1 MRWMWAT
8 KTRLVWAL
16 IFIPFVMLTLA
27 VLAPVAAM
35 QVPAVRRQVHRWVED
50 QLSRSLGREVRME
63 GAAIRPWW
71 GRLDLAQIR
80 VAVGETPE
88 AGTLFE
94 SEALRLHWSWKA
106 LLRHSIVLDRITFV
120 RPRLTLQSTATSAAN
135 TRDLLSVFLQP
146 RPIALDGWTLA
157 IHLVEIENGLIAWG
171 ADRAGERVEGL
182 SGTLRWP
189 EDPVG
194 EPSILLSLRAARL
207 PLRVGDAARELRQAS
222 LQGVLTSR
230 ALVVTS
236 AEVQMADVRLTAA
249 GRILDPGGAAQVD
262 LGLKLDAP
270 LAALSGLAGIP
281 KELGGSLDLEGRLDG
296 PWPRLALQGGGKL
309 RIRQTAKGDDPVPI
323 SVRWAMGR
331 LEIETTAPDRAGSL
345 SARLVLLPATGA
357 YAARLT
363 VRGADLDE
371 LSGLP
376 SLAAHLAGLK
386 LPANLHGRLTAD
398 VDLSGRGADLTALRG
413 RGAIRVDGLSIEGDL
428 PSGRL
433 EARIVAIASRL
444 SLETFALEIPGG
456 TIRGRGSV
464 GFTDGRVDVPIQA
477 DLKDVGAFARG
488 FGFPLLGGKATL
500 QGRLTGSREA
510 PRFQGHLAWQNPR
523 VALQTIDQI
532 EADLDL
538 TPRLLRTSRLVLRVG
553 STTATLRG
561 SVAARGSAPLRTLSL
576 KQDLILD
583 LQGQINPGRT
593 ADIARFLPDDLGV
606 RAAFRANGRIAGT
619 PGAPTGE
626 ADITLTSPET
636 WGERWQQGT
645 VRAHLLPDGTELG
658 PLLLQR
664 GTERVSGALH
674 LGKDGGLKGRLVGAG
689 LDLSGLNFLADSRV
703 AGRAD
708 IQADLQGSAGEL
720 RVAGSATSAALL
732 FRGILL
738 GPAAG
743 AFSIAKQGMELDL
756 TIQKGAQRMR
766 LNLGPPPDRS
776 LRLDLTLAN
785 ADLDP
790 ILRIADVEPLRSW
803 QTQGTGHLLLRGSAS
818 DLSAATGEATLSA
831 LRLRNGEQVWN
842 NRIPVELSWRG
853 QTITLRQMQLRSG
866 EKEVDLRGTLGGGAE
881 NDFQVKGSIPF
892 LTLQGMLPI
901 VQPLA
906 GEATADLRIRG
917 PLSAPD
923 MQGTLGI
930 AGGRLTLRG
939 IPTPIEELRGN
950 VEFQGQRLSLRAF
963 QGRFGGGNLR
973 GSGELSRDGGQ
984 WSFRTTF
991 QEDDGRAEQLLV
1003 GRTKEKGEVTGTL
1016 SLGGSLASHGQDENG
1031 FWSNLEGN
1039 LKLVMRDG
1047 QMGRQAVTSRIL
1059 SIINIGQLFN
1069 VKDLNVSAQG
1079 FPYQKLTADIAIEH
1093 GVARTENL
1101 LFESRAFDL
1110 SAVGKVN
1117 LVEETIEMDLAVR
1130 PFQNVDWFFSKIP
1143 LAGWLLGGK
1152 EKSVVAAFYRVTG
1165 TLKDPQVTSLTAK
1178 SLGRNV
1184 FGIFLHLLDI
1194 PNAIMP

>member
-1 MRWMWAT
+1 MRWMRAT
-8 KTRLVWAL
+8 KTRVACVLILV
-16 IFIPFVMLTLA
+16 PFAMLALA

-80 VAVGETPE
+80 VAGGETLE

-94 SEALRLHWSWKA
+94 TEALRLHWSWKA
-106 LLRHSIVLDRITFV
+106 LLRRSIVLDRITLV
-120 RPRLTLQSTATSAAN
+120 RPRLTLHSTVTSAAG
-135 TRDLLSVFLQP
+135 TRDLFSVFLQP
-146 RPIALDGWTLA
+146 RPIALDRWTLA
-157 IHLVEIENGLIAWG
+157 IHLAEIENGLIAWG

-194 EPSILLSLRAARL
+194 EPVILLSLRAASL
-207 PLRVGDAARELRQAS
+207 PLRVGDAAWELRQAS
-222 LQGVLTSR
+222 LQGELTSR

-236 AEVQMADVRLTAA
+236 AEVRMAGVRLTAA
-249 GRILDPGGAAQVD
+249 GRILDPGGAARAD
-262 LGLKLDAP
+262 LSLKLAAP
-270 LAALSGLAGIP
+270 LAALFGLAGIP
-281 KELGGSLDLEGRLDG
+281 KEVEGSLDLEGRLDG
-296 PWPRLALQGGGKL
+296 PWPRVAFRGGGKL

-323 SVRWAMGR
+323 AVRWAAGR
-331 LEIETTAPDRAGSL
+331 LEIETTAPDLPGSL
-345 SARLVLLPATGA
+345 SAGLVLQPATGA

-371 LSGLP
+371 LTGLP
-376 SLAAHLAGLK
+376 ALAAHLAGLK
-386 LPANLHGRLTAD
+386 LPADMRGRLTAD

-413 RGAIRVDGLSIEGDL
+413 RGAIRVDELSLERDL

-433 EARIVAIASRL
+433 EARIVATATRL
-444 SLETFALEIPGG
+444 SLETFVLEIPGG
-456 TIRGRGSV
+456 TIQGSGSV
-464 GFTDGRVDVPIQA
+464 GFQDGRVDVPLQA
-477 DLKDVGAFARG
+477 DLRDVGVFASG
-488 FGFPLLGGKATL
+488 FGLPLLGGKAAL

-510 PRFQGHLAWQNPR
+510 PRFQCRLTWQNPR

-561 SVAARGSAPLRTLSL
+561 SVAARGSAPLRTLNL
-576 KQDLILD
+576 KQDLVLD

-606 RAAFRANGRIAGT
+606 RGAFRASGRIAGT

-626 ADITLTSPET
+626 ADVTLASPET

-645 VRAHLLPDGTELG
+645 VRIQLLPDGIEFG

-664 GTERVSGALH
+664 GTERVTGALQI
-674 LGKDGGLKGRLVGAG
+674 GKDGGLKGRLVGAG

-703 AGRAD
+703 AGRGD

-720 RVAGSATSAALL
+720 RAAGSATSAALL
-732 FRGILL
+732 FRDIPL
-738 GPAAG
+738 GPAAC
-743 AFSIAKQGMELDL
+743 AFSIAKQGTELDL
-756 TIQKGAQRMR
+756 TIQNGAQRVR

-776 LRLDLTLAN
+776 LRLDLDLAN

-803 QTQGTGHLLLRGSAS
+803 QAQGTGRLLLRGAAS
-818 DLSAATGEATLSA
+818 DLAAATGEATLSA
-831 LRLRNGEQVWN
+831 LRLRNGEQIWN
-842 NRIPVELSWRG
+842 NRSPVELSWRG
-853 QTITLRQMQLRSG
+853 QTVTLRQMQLRSG
-866 EKEVDLRGTLGGGAE
+866 EKDVDLRGTLGSDAE
-881 NDFQVKGSIPF
+881 NDLQVKGSLPF
-892 LTLQGMLPI
+892 LTLQGRLPF
-901 VQPLA
+901 VQHLA
-906 GEATADLRIRG
+906 GEATADLRVRG
-917 PLSAPD
+917 SLSAPD

-930 AGGRLTLRG
+930 AGGRLALRG
-939 IPTPIEELRGN
+939 IPAPIEELRGN
-950 VEFQGQRLSLRAF
+950 AELQGQRIFLRAI
-963 QGRFGGGNLR
+963 QGRFGGGSLR
-973 GSGELSRDGGQ
+973 GSGELSRDGEQ
-984 WSFRTTF
+984 WSFRTAF

-1003 GRTKEKGEVTGTL
+1003 GPSKEKGEVTGAL
-1016 SLGGSLASHGQDENG
+1016 SLGGALASRGQAEEG
-1031 FWSNLEGN
+1031 FWPDLEGN

-1047 QMGRQAVTSRIL
+1047 QMGRQAATTRIL
-1059 SIINIGQLFN
+1059 SILNIGQLFD
-1069 VKDLNVSAQG
+1069 VKDLDVSAQG
-1079 FPYQKLTADIAIEH
+1079 LPYQRLTADITIEQ

-1101 LFESRAFDL
+1101 LFESRAFNL
-1110 SAVGKVN
+1110 SAVGEVN
-1117 LVEETIEMDLAVR
+1117 LVEKTIEMDLAVR
-1130 PFQNVDWFFSKIP
+1130 PFQNVDRFLSKIP

-1152 EKSVVAAFYRVTG
+1152 EKSAVATFHRVTG
-1165 TLKDPQVTSLTAK
+1165 PLKDPQVTSLPAK
-1178 SLGRNV
+1178 SLGRNTI
-1184 FGIFLHLLDI
+1184 GIFRRLLDI
-1194 PNAIMP
+1194 PEAIIP

>member
-1 MRWMWAT
+1 MRWMRAT
-8 KTRLVWAL
+8 KARVVCAL
-16 IFIPFVMLTLA
+16 ILIPFAMLALA

-35 QVPAVRRQVHRWVED
+35 QVPAVRRQVHLWVED

-80 VAVGETPE
+80 VAVGETLE

-106 LLRHSIVLDRITFV
+106 LLRHSIVLDRITLV
-120 RPRLTLQSTATSAAN
+120 RPRLTLQSTVTSAAN
-135 TRDLLSVFLQP
+135 TRDLFSAFLQP

-236 AEVQMADVRLTAA
+236 AEVQMAGVRLTAA
-249 GRILDPGGAAQVD
+249 GRILDPGGAAQAD

-281 KELGGSLDLEGRLDG
+281 KELDGSLDLEGHLDG
-296 PWPRLALQGGGKL
+296 PWPRLALQGGGTL

-323 SVRWAMGR
+323 SVRWATGR

-345 SARLVLLPATGA
+345 SAGLVLLPATGA

-376 SLAAHLAGLK
+376 ALAAHLAGLK
-386 LPANLHGRLTAD
+386 LPANLRGRLTAD

-433 EARIVAIASRL
+433 EARIVATASRL
-444 SLETFALEIPGG
+444 GLETFALEIPGG
-456 TIRGRGSV
+456 TIQGRGSV
-464 GFTDGRVDVPIQA
+464 GFTDGRLDVPLQA

-488 FGFPLLGGKATL
+488 FGLPLLGGKAAL

-510 PRFQGHLAWQNPR
+510 PRFQGRLTWRNPR

-561 SVAARGSAPLRTLSL
+561 SVAARGSAPIRTLNL
-576 KQDLILD
+576 KQDLVLD

-593 ADIARFLPDDLGV
+593 ADIARFLSDDLGV
-606 RAAFRANGRIAGT
+606 RAAFRASGRIAGT

-626 ADITLTSPET
+626 ADVTLTSPET

-645 VRAHLLPDGTELG
+645 VKIQLQPDGIELG
-658 PLLLQR
+658 PFLLQR

-674 LGKDGGLKGRLVGAG
+674 LGKGGNLKGRLVGAG

-703 AGRAD
+703 EGRAD
-708 IQADLQGSAGEL
+708 IQADVQGSAGDL
-720 RVAGSATSAALL
+720 RIAGSAASPALL
-732 FRGILL
+732 FRGIPL
-738 GPAAG
+738 GPAVG
-743 AFSIAKQGMELDL
+743 AFSISKQGTGLDL
-756 TIQKGAQRMR
+756 RLQNGAQRMR
-766 LNLGPPPDRS
+766 LDLGPPPNRS
-776 LRLDLTLAN
+776 LRLDLNLAT

-803 QTQGTGHLLLRGSAS
+803 QAQGTGHLLLRGSAN
-818 DLSAATGEATLSA
+818 DLAGAAGEATLSA
-831 LRLRNGEQVWN
+831 LRLQNGEQVWN
-842 NRIPVELSWRG
+842 NRSPVELSWLG
-853 QTITLRQMQLRSG
+853 QTVTLRQMQLRSG
-866 EKEVDLRGTLGGGAE
+866 DKEVVLRGTLGGGAE
-881 NDFQVKGSIPF
+881 NDFQVKGSIP
-892 LTLQGMLPI
+892 LPLQGMLPI

-906 GEATADLRIRG
+906 GEATADLRVRG

-930 AGGRLTLRG
+930 AGGRLSLRG
-939 IPTPIEELRGN
+939 IPAPIEELRGN

-1003 GRTKEKGEVTGTL
+1003 GPSKEKGEATGAL

-1047 QMGRQAVTSRIL
+1047 QMGSQSVTSRIL

-1069 VKDLNVSAQG
+1069 VKDLDVSAQG

-1130 PFQNVDWFFSKIP
+1130 PFQNVDRFLNMIP
-1143 LAGWLLGGK
+1143 LAGWFFGGK
-1152 EKSVVAAFYRVTG
+1152 EKSVVATFYRVTG
-1165 TLKDPQVTSLTAK
+1165 SLKNPQVTSLTAK

-1184 FGIFLHLLDI
+1184 FGIFLRLLDI
-1194 PNAIMP
+1194 PKAIMP